1 MVAAILSSRHGERAA
16 AIGFGLLAVL
26 ATVFLV
32 FPALAGI
39 TIRPDRAKVIDFFAA
54 RHRIR
59 KKRAAQ
65 WLRTYTRPMP
75 PEAA

>member
-1 MVAAILSSRHGERAA
+1 MMDTTEQV
-16 AIGFGLLAVL
+16 
-26 ATVFLV
+26 
-32 FPALAGI
+32 
-39 TIRPDRAKVIDFFAA
+39 IREVQRRWNEAPSAHVIDFFSA

-59 KKRAAQ
+59 QKRAAQ